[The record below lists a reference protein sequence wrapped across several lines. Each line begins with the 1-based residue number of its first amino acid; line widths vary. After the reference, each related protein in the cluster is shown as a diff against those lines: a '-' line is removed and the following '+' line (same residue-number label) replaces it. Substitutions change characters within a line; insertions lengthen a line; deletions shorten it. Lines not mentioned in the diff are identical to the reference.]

1 MPHFETQPS
10 DDAPAEGTPVCL
22 KCFTPYQPLQHYCE
36 ECGETVGQLSPYIP
50 FVNIRHNY
58 GIFGTMWKRAW
69 FDADVTKGR
78 KVFYFL
84 MILFLAPIMILGLP
98 FTLWAKY
105 RKLDSRDPIA
115 PETDSQWPE

>member
-1 MPHFETQPS
+1 MPHSETRPS
-10 DDAPAEGTPVCL
+10 GDTPAEGTPVCL

-58 GIFGTMWKRAW
+58 GIFGTMWKRTW

-78 KVFYFL
+78 KVFYFF
-84 MILFLAPIMILGLP
+84 MILLLAPIMILGLP
-98 FTLWAKY
+98 FTIWAKV
-105 RKLDSRDPIA
+105 
-115 PETDSQWPE
+115 PEVGFGRPNRP